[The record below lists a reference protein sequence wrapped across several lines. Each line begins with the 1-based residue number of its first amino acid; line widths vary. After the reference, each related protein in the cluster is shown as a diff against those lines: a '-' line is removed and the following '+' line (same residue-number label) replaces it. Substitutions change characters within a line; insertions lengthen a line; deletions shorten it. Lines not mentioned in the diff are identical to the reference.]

1 MKTIGIVGGMSW
13 ESTTLYYQLI
23 NREVRRRCGALHSAP
38 LLLHSLDFE
47 PIVAAQRSGAWDTLA
62 ETLAHSARGLEAAG
76 AELLVIAT
84 NTMHR
89 VADEVQ
95 AALAIPLLHIVDATA
110 AALQARGCRRL
121 ALLGTRYTM
130 EQPFWTDRLA
140 RAGVCC
146 LVPDEADRA
155 LVHRVIFD
163 ELCRGEV
170 HEASRR
176 QLQRIVRSL
185 AARGATG
192 VALGCTE
199 LSLILAPAD
208 VALPLFDTTRLHA
221 LAAVDGALAPHA
233 LPLAR
238 AA

>member
-47 PIVAAQRSGAWDTLA
+47 PIVAAQRAGAWDTLA
-62 ETLAHSARGLEAAG
+62 QTLVHSARLLEAAG

-95 AALAIPLLHIVDATA
+95 SAVAIPLLHIVDTTA
-110 AALQARGCRRL
+110 AALRAQGCRRL

-130 EQPFWTDRLA
+130 EQPFWAARLA
-140 RAGVCC
+140 HAGVHC

-155 LVHRVIFD
+155 LVHRVSSTS
-163 ELCRGEV
+163 CAAARCTPHRAGTCSASSARSRRAAPP
-170 HEASRR
+170 ASR
-176 QLQRIVRSL
+176 S
-185 AARGATG
+185 AAPSCR
-192 VALGCTE
+192 
-199 LSLILAPAD
+199 
-208 VALPLFDTTRLHA
+208 
-221 LAAVDGALAPHA
+221 
-233 LPLAR
+233 
-238 AA
+238 